1 MRRTPL
7 DDKQKQSNTGS
18 NTMAR
23 RAAKEVEQALV
34 SHPIRMPQVTA
45 IDNASRIIDAIIRA
59 AADPNVDVVKM
70 ERLEARAA
78 KIAYDDALAHLQ
90 AELPEIERNSA
101 IIIRRKDPKTG
112 DRTGPIEQKT
122 PFAKWEDIMDV
133 LRPILKRWNFSLSFR
148 TGFDEAGRIKV
159 TAILARSGHREET
172 TMILPHD
179 ASGSKNAVQAIGS
192 TTSYGRRYAASILL
206 NIATRG
212 EDDDAVSY
220 KAPRMVSQAQL
231 AELIRLAD
239 DAGADKAR
247 FCAMLKVDSMADIP
261 ELRFQEAKAQ
271 LLRKKK
277 AKAAKSDFPGD
288 GPL

>member
-1 MRRTPL
+1 
-7 DDKQKQSNTGS
+7 
-18 NTMAR
+18 MAR
-23 RAAKEVEQALV
+23 RAAKEIVPTSQ
-34 SHPIRMPQVTA
+34 PIVVM
-45 IDNASRIIDAIIRA
+45 DNTSKIIEAIIRA
-59 AADPNVDVVKM
+59 AADPKIDVVKM
-70 ERLEARAA
+70 ERLVAMQEHMEARAA

-101 IIIRRKDPKTG
+101 IIIRKKDPKTG

-148 TGFDEAGRIKV
+148 TGFDEAGRVKV

-172 TMILPHD
+172 TTILPHD
-179 ASGSKNAVQAIGS
+179 ASGSKNAVQAVGS
-192 TTSYGRRYAASILL
+192 TTSYGRRYAASMLL
-206 NIATRG
+206 NIVTRG
-212 EDDDAVSY
+212 DDDDAATY
-220 KAPRMVSQAQL
+220 KPQHMVSQAQL
-231 AELIRLAD
+231 AELIQLAD

-261 ELRFQEAKAQ
+261 ALRFEEAKTQ
-271 LLRKKK
+271 LMRKKK

-288 GPL
+288 RPL

>member
-1 MRRTPL
+1 MPRVTVV
-7 DDKQKQSNTGS
+7 DNT
-18 NTMAR
+18 
-23 RAAKEVEQALV
+23 AKIL
-34 SHPIRMPQVTA
+34 
-45 IDNASRIIDAIIRA
+45 DAIITA
-59 AADPNVDVVKM
+59 ANSDVDVTKF
-70 ERLEARAA
+70 ERLVVMKDHMEARAA
-78 KIAYDDALAHLQ
+78 KIAYDDALVQLQ

-101 IIIRRKDPKTG
+101 IVIRKKDPKTG

-148 TGFDEAGRIKV
+148 TDFAEAGRIKI
-159 TAILARSGHREET
+159 TAVLAHSGHREET
-172 TMILPHD
+172 TMSLPHD

-192 TTSYGRRYAASILL
+192 TTSYGRRYAASMLL
-206 NIATRG
+206 NIVTRG

-220 KAPRMVSQAQL
+220 KTPRMVSQAQL

-247 FCAMLKVDSMADIP
+247 FCAMLQVDSMADIP
-261 ELRFQEAKAQ
+261 ELRFEEAKAQ

-277 AKAAKSDFPGD
+277 SKATKSDFPGD
-288 GPL
+288 RPL

>member
-1 MRRTPL
+1 
-7 DDKQKQSNTGS
+7 
-18 NTMAR
+18 MAR

-70 ERLEARAA
+70 ERLVAMQEHMEARAA

-192 TTSYGRRYAASILL
+192 TTSYGRRYAASMLL

-261 ELRFQEAKAQ
+261 ELRFEEAKAQ
-271 LLRKKK
+271 LMRKKK

-288 GPL
+288 RPL